1 MPLFKTQLTD
11 NQNLALY
18 YIYTNPY
25 ATLSELY
32 AMSGVTEYRLRV
44 AINTSAKLASSR
56 NTRLHLFNVAGYIN
70 VPHPD
75 VLGIPMKAAHR
86 RILATLSQHPDV
98 TNPEL
103 ARLANYSTE
112 NIRLQLR
119 NMRMLTSDIY
129 GTTSAVGRS
138 ADITKLLWYEHMGWF
153 AREQMAQ
160 DAETQYNQY
169 ITGDIRN

>member
-1 MPLFKTQLTD
+1 MSLFKTQLTD

-129 GTTSAVGRS
+129 GTTSSVGRS

-153 AREQMAQ
+153 AREKMAQ

-169 ITGDIRN
+169 ITGDVRN